1 MLAKIE
7 MIPRCS
13 IEDAVAE
20 ETIWDFFFALEKN
33 GQVLP
38 CYTLVKGECH
48 TVYATLPKSDSFD
61 EKHDGF
67 YVAQKR
73 KRFDEAFR
81 CTLTLLGESVESP
94 AYCTCKTRHAIEMQ
108 TYYRDKDSV
117 FTCLDCDKPIALYEL
132 PFPCE
137 EKDHSAT
144 LAWQENYVAMDRLWM
159 NCLCDR
165 YTGNQRVKHDSALNK
180 QGIQIARSLAAQ
192 LGYPVYYHLEC
203 DYGKS
208 IKAEKVDGAQIH
220 VCPQCLVRM
229 KRTRYA
235 EGYEIDVCDSCMLS
249 YIAH

>member
-1 MLAKIE
+1 MFAKIE
-7 MIPRCS
+7 LIPRFP
-13 IEDAVAE
+13 IKAADAE
-20 ETIWDFFFALEKN
+20 ETIWDFFVALERN
-33 GQVLP
+33 GQILP
-38 CYTLVKGECH
+38 CYTLVKGEVY
-48 TVYATLPKSDSFD
+48 TMYATLPKSDSFD

-73 KRFDEAFR
+73 KRFDEAF
-81 CTLTLLGESVESP
+81 CYTVTPLGEDVEST

-132 PFPCE
+132 PYPNGD
-137 EKDHSAT
+137 KDHTAT
-144 LAWQENYVAMDRLWM
+144 LWWQENYMAMDRLWM

-180 QGIQIARSLAAQ
+180 QGIQIARSLSEQ
-192 LGYPVYYHLEC
+192 LGYPVYYRLEC

-208 IKAEKVDGAQIH
+208 IKAEKVDGLQIH

-229 KRTRYA
+229 KRTRFA
-235 EGYEIDVCDSCMLS
+235 ESYEIDLCESCMLS